1 MLTIDVNGTISVAEH
16 VSRADAA
23 GTTVMNILGLKVSMV
38 KQEQR
43 LTVVVSNVVH
53 NLRKIGKQT
62 EGVHATFSSLFS
74 LFS

>member
-1 MLTIDVNGTISVAEH
+1 MPIIDVNGIISVAEH
-16 VSRADAA
+16 VSRAAA
-23 GTTVMNILGLKVSMV
+23 AETTVMNILGLKVSMV

-43 LTVVVSNVVH
+43 LIVVVSNAVH
-53 NLRKIGKQT
+53 NLREIGKQT